1 MSVSVQDK
9 KLEIKLNQYGELV
22 EPKIENLLNIVDNT
36 REIDVDIFDTDPI
49 SGYIFV
55 NFMKI
60 KNYGD
65 HLNVIEK
72 YRSPLGEIQIEKT
85 YENVK
90 PSELLKLLFP
100 HTFK

>member
-1 MSVSVQDK
+1 MSVSVQSQ
-9 KLEIKLNQYGELV
+9 KLEINLNQYGELV
-22 EPKIENLLNIVDNT
+22 EPKMENLLDIVDNT
-36 REIDVDIFDTDPI
+36 REIDINIFDTDPM

-72 YRSPLGEIQIEKT
+72 YRSVVGEVIIEKT
-85 YENVK
+85 YRNIK
-90 PSELLKLLFP
+90 PSTLLKILFP
-100 HTFK
+100 DTFK